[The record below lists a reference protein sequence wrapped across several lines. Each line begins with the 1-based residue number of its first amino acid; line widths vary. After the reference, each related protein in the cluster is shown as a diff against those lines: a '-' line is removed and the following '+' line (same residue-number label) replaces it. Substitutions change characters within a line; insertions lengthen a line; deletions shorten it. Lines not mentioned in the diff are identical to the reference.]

1 MSFCFNFYIAIATA
15 IAIAIAIAYT
25 VYIYTSILGFHVNCW
40 GAFQIDPFRLTN
52 TLVLTADALPVNL
65 ADPRLAA
72 PFGQQLGRTSSS
84 PLIQDLRNL
93 LMTARKG
100 IEIC

>member
-1 MSFCFNFYIAIATA
+1 MSFCFNFYIAIA
-15 IAIAIAIAYT
+15 IAIAYT
-25 VYIYTSILGFHVNCW
+25 VCIYIYTSILGFHVNCW

-65 ADPRLAA
+65 APDPRLAA

-84 PLIQDLRNL
+84 PLIQDLLNL